1 MANRE
6 LRRLNRIELIDIIY
20 ELQKENNKKDAL
32 IQNLQTS
39 LNERTLRISN
49 AGSIAEAAMSLN
61 GVFEAAQAAADQ
73 YLASVKAATA
83 DAEQILADAEEKR
96 QKILSDAEKEAA
108 DIISGLRAQ
117 GSGLRAQGS
126 GLRAQGSGLRAQGV
140 AASLD
145 AEDLSEEEPDNEG
158 HIPAHMKP
166 RDPMEGGGK

>member
-1 MANRE
+1 MADKE
-6 LRRLNRIELIDIIY
+6 LKRLSRLELVDIIY

-73 YLASVKAATA
+73 YLASVRAATA
-83 DAEQILADAEEKR
+83 DAEQILAEAEEKR
-96 QKILSDAEKEAA
+96 QKLLSDAEKEAA
-108 DIISGLRAQ
+108 DILCGAR
-117 GSGLRAQGS
+117 GSGLGARVS
-126 GLRAQGSGLRAQGV
+126 GLGAQEDA

-145 AEDLSEEEPDNEG
+145 AEDLSEDDEPDDKG

-166 RDPMEGGGK
+166 RDPVKGSGK